1 MSRPKARPPDFL
13 TTKGRY
19 DHNHHVTI
27 FDEMIDSPAFTAL
40 SHGAKAVYI
49 LILKEF
55 RGGFTGNKV
64 VCPYS
69 TMIQHGVRK
78 ESIPN
83 WLTELSALGFIRI
96 ESNGGMY
103 RIPNK
108 YLLTNEWTRYKTIE
122 QANEAKSA
130 ALKAR
135 KEKKPVSQEK

>member
-19 DHNHHVTI
+19 DHNHHITL
-27 FDEMIDSPAFTAL
+27 FDEMVDSPAYTAL
-40 SHGAKAVYI
+40 SHGAKAVYT
-49 LILKEF
+49 LILKEY
-55 RGGFTGNKV
+55 RGGFTGNTV
-64 VCPYS
+64 ICPYS
-69 TMIQHGVRK
+69 TMKKHGIRK

-108 YLLTNEWTRYKTIE
+108 YKLINEWTQYRSIE
-122 QANEAKSA
+122 SANKAKAA

-135 KEKKPVSQEK
+135 KDKRSGSQEM